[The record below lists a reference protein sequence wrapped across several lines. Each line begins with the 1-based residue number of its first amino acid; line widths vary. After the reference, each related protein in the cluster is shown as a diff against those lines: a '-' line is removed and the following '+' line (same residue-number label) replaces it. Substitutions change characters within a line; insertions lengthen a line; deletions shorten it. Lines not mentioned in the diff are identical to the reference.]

1 MYLYTYTIFVVLGA
15 VMMVIPNVMGICT
28 FSPPLNE
35 QGNSTRGVEF
45 FHKLTNTFNFHI
57 FDNLKVTSNKDNPR
71 VGNNGNLYS
80 VLCLNG
86 SNQDV

>member
-1 MYLYTYTIFVVLGA
+1 
-15 VMMVIPNVMGICT
+15 MMVIPNVMGICT